1 MQAALDEAKAVIG
14 DSTTWL
20 EQEKATSA
28 TTLRHLALLVRKW
41 LAGVRRE
48 KAVFHTLNMF
58 LRTPERGTV
67 SVQAW
72 VLKTSVAA
80 VQACVQDAHVAA
92 AQGGRLQPFYL
103 EVLTGGAGLPKPP
116 TYFKTNKITRVFQKI
131 VDTYG
136 VPRYGEVN
144 PALFSIVTFPFLFG
158 VMYGDVGHGLI
169 LTAFAAYMLLKE
181 ADLAKSDL
189 GEIFTMAFKGRY
201 MLFMMGC
208 FSVYCGIVYND
219 MFSIGMTGFGTKW
232 SFGNSTH
239 FEHEGTFTGGWWRG
253 GGGLCVRSSTAPPPP
268 PVLLQAPTRTT
279 SCPWASTPRGTTL
292 TTCVRAPPCAAAPL
306 SSSLAPPACLPAQEL
321 LFFNS
326 LKMKMSVILG
336 ITQMTFG
343 LVLKVFNALHFKS
356 AADLWLEAIPQV
368 RGARGGEGLHLRA
381 SPPPRLVWNAM
392 RAALPPPPR
401 PLACRSS
408 SWSASSAT

>member
-1 MQAALDEAKAVIG
+1 MPPPSQGRKHVKSVFAIFYRGRTLSSKLDRICTAFSAHQHDIPNFANDAEVQAALDEAKAVIG

-48 KAVFHTLNMF
+48 KAIFHTLNMF
-58 LRTPERGTV
+58 LRAPERGTV

-80 VQACVQDAHVAA
+80 VQASVQDAHVAA

-103 EVLTGGAGLPKPP
+103 EVLTGSAGLPKPP

-239 FEHEGTFTGGWWRG
+239 FEHEGTFTGAWWRG
-253 GGGLCVRSSTAPPPP
+253 EGA
-268 PVLLQAPTRTT
+268 
-279 SCPWASTPRGTTL
+279 
-292 TTCVRAPPCAAAPL
+292 
-306 SSSLAPPACLPAQEL
+306 
-321 LFFNS
+321 
-326 LKMKMSVILG
+326 
-336 ITQMTFG
+336 G
-343 LVLKVFNALHFKS
+343 LV
-356 AADLWLEAIPQV
+356 
-368 RGARGGEGLHLRA
+368 
-381 SPPPRLVWNAM
+381 
-392 RAALPPPPR
+392 R
-401 PLACRSS
+401 P
-408 SWSASSAT
+408 

>member
-48 KAVFHTLNMF
+48 KAIFYTLNMF
-58 LRTPERGTV
+58 LRAPERGTV
-67 SVQAW
+67 SAQAW
-72 VLKTSVAA
+72 VLKSQVATIQAA
-80 VQACVQDAHVAA
+80 VHDVHVAA
-92 AQGGRLQPFYL
+92 AQGGRLQPYYL
-103 EVLTGGAGLPKPP
+103 ELLTGGAGIPKPP
-116 TYFKTNKITRVFQKI
+116 TYFKTNKITKVFQKI

-169 LTAFAAYMLLKE
+169 LTAAAAYMLIKE

-189 GEIFTMAFKGRY
+189 GEIFTSERQEWGGGRRGALEGSSSQPLSLPVPAVAFKGRY

-208 FSVYCGIVYND
+208 FSVYCGIIYND
-219 MFSIGMTGFGTKW
+219 LFSIGMTGFGTKW

-239 FEHEGTFTGGWWRG
+239 FEHEGKFIGVWGGSGRG
-253 GGGLCVRSSTAPPPP
+253 GGGDAGSTSARYLAGSDSNDIVPMGIDPAWHNSDNVRRGDSPPSQLPI
-268 PVLLQAPTRTT
+268 
-279 SCPWASTPRGTTL
+279 S
-292 TTCVRAPPCAAAPL
+292 APL
-306 SSSLAPPACLPAQEL
+306 PPLLPL
-321 LFFNS
+321 
-326 LKMKMSVILG
+326 
-336 ITQMTFG
+336 
-343 LVLKVFNALHFKS
+343 
-356 AADLWLEAIPQV
+356 
-368 RGARGGEGLHLRA
+368 
-381 SPPPRLVWNAM
+381 SPL
-392 RAALPPPPR
+392 
-401 PLACRSS
+401 CRSS
-408 SWSASSAT
+408 SSSTP